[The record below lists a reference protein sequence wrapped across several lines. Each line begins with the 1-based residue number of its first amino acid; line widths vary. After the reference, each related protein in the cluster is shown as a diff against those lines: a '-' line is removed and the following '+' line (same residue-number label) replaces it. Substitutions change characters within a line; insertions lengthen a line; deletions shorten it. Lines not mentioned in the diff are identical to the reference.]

1 MNLRLF
7 SERLQTEAKMR
18 MSNDRALL
26 RVGIFGAAGAALCA
40 FTFLPVLTLTTLD
53 LGEAVGW
60 LNYVLL
66 PTLVV
71 FVGVII
77 YALVR
82 SNRRVFEQPRSS
94 SGR

>member
-1 MNLRLF
+1 
-7 SERLQTEAKMR
+7 MR

-26 RVGIFGAAGAALCA
+26 RVGIFGATVATLCG
-40 FTFLPVLTLTTLD
+40 FIPLLVLTLTTLG
-53 LGEAVGW
+53 LGDAVGW
-60 LNYVLL
+60 LDYVLL
-66 PTLVV
+66 PTFVV

-82 SNRRVFEQPRSS
+82 RDRRVFEQLRSF

>member
-1 MNLRLF
+1 
-7 SERLQTEAKMR
+7 MR
-18 MSNDRALL
+18 MPSDRALL
-26 RVGIFGAAGAALCA
+26 RVGIFGAAGAALCG
-40 FTFLPVLTLTTLD
+40 FTFLLVLTLTTLGLD
-53 LGEAVGW
+53 AAVGW
-60 LNYVLL
+60 LDYVLL

-82 SNRRVFEQPRSS
+82 SNRCVFEQPRSS